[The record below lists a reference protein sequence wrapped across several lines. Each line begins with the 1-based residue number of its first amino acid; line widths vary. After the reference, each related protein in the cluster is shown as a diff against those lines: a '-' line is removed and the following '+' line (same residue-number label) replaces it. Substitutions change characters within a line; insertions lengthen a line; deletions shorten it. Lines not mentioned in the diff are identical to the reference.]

1 MELSF
6 EWLLHCHNFLSRAG
20 FLYYEPNPPTFSGG
34 GLDVSLGTG
43 IPSSS
48 ISPRYSPNPVQI
60 CRSPSN
66 VYKLLQSS
74 LAQLARNSI
83 IQTLKWKLNA
93 TGLAKSGTFLK
104 SAGNDSRKV

>member
-1 MELSF
+1 MF
-6 EWLLHCHNFLSRAG
+6 AA
-20 FLYYEPNPPTFSGG
+20 
-34 GLDVSLGTG
+34 
-43 IPSSS
+43 
-48 ISPRYSPNPVQI
+48 
-60 CRSPSN
+60 N

-104 SAGNDSRKV
+104 SAGNDSRKVRMCLTLVLLTVVGR